1 MPEIDGRVYEV
12 KRSSRK
18 TVCLS
23 VRQDG
28 TLLVRAPFWLPETEI
43 RRFLMEKSEWIGRN
57 VAKMKKAAAAAGSEQ
72 PFSEEEM
79 KEMARQAAEV
89 IPARAAHYA
98 RKIGVTYGRIT
109 IRCQKTRWGSCSSK
123 GNLNFN
129 CLLMKAPPQ
138 VLDSVVVHELCHR
151 KEMSHSAR
159 FYAEVLRVYPEYRI
173 WQRWLRENGGALMAR
188 VPR

>member
-1 MPEIDGRVYEV
+1 MPEIYGLSYEV

-18 TVCLS
+18 TLNLS
-23 VRQDG
+23 IRQDG
-28 TLLVRAPFWLPETEI
+28 SLLVRAPHWLPESEI
-43 RRFLMEKSEWIGRN
+43 RRFLLEKQEWVRKN
-57 VAKMKKAAAAAGSEQ
+57 VLKVRKAAEAADAAEL
-72 PFSEEEM
+72 FSAEEM
-79 KEMARQAAEV
+79 KEMARRAAEV
-89 IPARAAHYA
+89 IPEKVAFYS

-129 CLLMKAPPQ
+129 CLLMKVPPE

-159 FYAEVLRVYPEYRI
+159 FYTEVLRVFPEYRR
-173 WQRWLRENGGALMAR
+173 WERWLKENGGALMAR